1 MILGYIQAF
10 LYVLFM
16 SVSLIWLDDLGSS
29 YNNVAFM
36 LLVTTFITA
45 LAFNVANFKGL
56 KRSYLAICH
65 DFTTWLKMSICIS
78 LMWIGTY
85 YGTIFGSPILA
96 IVLSI
101 LGEALFASIYDK
113 KILNSILSIIML
125 FLAIFAFYQEN
136 MIPIIVSIFT
146 GIIIFIYSNI
156 SEKFARNNKLSS
168 LDILSTRFW
177 LLLIGCIV
185 YFLIFKAKVPVAAYS
200 IHTCLALLISL
211 VSVAFLN
218 MIIPIFLSQSSV
230 LRIGAINNAYIMTL
244 TPVVVF
250 ILQWI
255 FLGTLS
261 IYIFLICLITT
272 LWLNKGNYKNYI
284 RFMSAALSSLK

>member
-10 LYVLFM
+10 SYVLFM

-29 YNNVAFM
+29 NNVVFM

-45 LAFNVANFKGL
+45 LAFNVANFRRL
-56 KRSYLAICH
+56 KRSYLAVYY
-65 DFTTWLKMSICIS
+65 DFSTWLKMSVCIA
-78 LMWIGTY
+78 LMWGGTY

-113 KILNSILSIIML
+113 KLINSILSILML
-125 FLAIFAFYQEN
+125 FFAVFVFYHGN
-136 MIPIIVSIFT
+136 MAPIMISIFT
-146 GIIIFIYSNI
+146 GVIIFIYSNI
-156 SEKFARNNKLSS
+156 SEKFARNNKLTS

-177 LLLIGCIV
+177 LLLVGCII
-185 YFLIFKAKVPVAAYS
+185 YFFIFHSRIPAAVYS
-200 IHTCLALLISL
+200 IHACLVLLTSL
-211 VSVAFLN
+211 VSIAFLN
-218 MIIPIFLSQSSV
+218 MVIPIFLSQSSV
-230 LRIGAINNAYIMTL
+230 IRIGAINNAYIMTL

-261 IYIFLICLITT
+261 IYIFMICLITT
-272 LWLNKGNYKNYI
+272 LWLNKGNYKKYI
-284 RFMSAALSSLK
+284 RFMSATLSSFK